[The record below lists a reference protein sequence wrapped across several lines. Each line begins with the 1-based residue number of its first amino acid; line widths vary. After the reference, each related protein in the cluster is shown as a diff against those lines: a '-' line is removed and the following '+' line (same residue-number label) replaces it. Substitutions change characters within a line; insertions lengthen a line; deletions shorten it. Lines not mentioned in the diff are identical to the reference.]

1 MTMSAGTF
9 RGLLALGSALVL
21 AALPAGI
28 ATAQQSQ
35 LPPIPAADTVKVYD
49 LHSDDGATIVIEWA
63 RPADEPEGITYVIEV
78 ARSSEDFGTDEIE
91 EVTVVPSAEAL
102 KSDNRKFFGSSS
114 DNENY
119 YYAKIVPAVL
129 FPPLEPVVL
138 NERAARLFALVGVL
152 SEREAERVVAILT
165 NGTPFDELSP
175 HEQAD
180 LEWLDGVKL
189 YVRMTQLLHEDVVSE
204 SEVSR
209 TRAALIILDGV
220 AQAEA
225 DIEAGL
231 IASLQDESEESTSP
245 AEINEQALSARKQ
258 AEQDLSSRDRA
269 ELRWFERLAAWL
281 AKRDQKAREALVA
294 EINAGTYYFRLAVTA
309 GDEGE
314 KVYVAGD
321 DGEPLVLAG
330 RAEPNIFKRFKLNN
344 LLFALVFS
352 GVVLTFIRIA
362 RRDPNL
368 FIRKIA
374 GLEAVE
380 EAIGRST
387 EMGRS
392 VYFVHGL
399 DPMDSLATIAAV
411 NVLGRVTRRAAEHD
425 TRVRVMNVDPIVM
438 AVSQEVV
445 QQAYTEAGRPDA
457 YDPDDVALMAS
468 GQFSYAA
475 AVAGRMTR
483 EQPAAIF
490 LMGRFMAESLLLAE
504 TGAAT
509 GAIQVAGTNEE
520 TQLPFFITT
529 CDYTLI
535 GEELYAASAYL
546 SREPRMLG
554 SLRGQDVGKAFMMF
568 IIIVGVIALTIAAA
582 SGKDLTWFRSL
593 FEAF

>member
-1 MTMSAGTF
+1 MSAGTF

-258 AEQDLSSRDRA
+258 AERDLSSRDRA

>member
-1 MTMSAGTF
+1 MSAGTF

-129 FPPLEPVVL
+129 FPPPEPVVL